1 MEIALSYILAL
12 IPTSCI
18 TSGDLPKLT
27 RSQSLS
33 VMVKIMPNP
42 RMWWDNACKMSVS
55 ELSMEM
61 VSNNPRF
68 FFSSLNSKLTQN
80 TVLSS
85 ASEPWKYARWMDS
98 MSTENIVIYRLN
110 VGLPQL
116 AIWKSFN
123 IWAAFNIHEIFTI
136 LKSIWHNSS
145 TRQIKKEN
153 ETQTLKFH

>member
-18 TSGDLPKLT
+18 TSGDLPKFT
-27 RSQSLS
+27 RSQFLS

-68 FFSSLNSKLTQN
+68 FFPLLIANLHKTQC
-80 TVLSS
+80 S

-98 MSTENIVIYRLN
+98 MSMENIVIYRLD

-116 AIWKSFN
+116 AIWESFN

-153 ETQTLKFH
+153 ETRTLKFH